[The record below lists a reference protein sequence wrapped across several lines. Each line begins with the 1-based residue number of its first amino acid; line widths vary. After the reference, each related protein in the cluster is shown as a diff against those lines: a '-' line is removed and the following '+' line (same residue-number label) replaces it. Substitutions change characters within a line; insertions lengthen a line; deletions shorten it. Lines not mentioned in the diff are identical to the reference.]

1 MTVITP
7 DDTPERPRSFLG
19 VPITYLPGFR
29 LLFYK
34 QASLHS
40 RPRH

>member
-34 QASLHS
+34 QATQLS
-40 RPRH
+40 RHRR